1 MAIEQNGLGDRLL
14 MVREVAELMRVS
26 NMTVYRLI
34 KAGDLPAIRVG
45 KNFRIRRSDVES
57 YLGDRFELDRL
68 HHYQPQLDREFAE
81 WIVEMELAWT
91 GFDCASG
98 DHPMNTSIR
107 HKRPDA
113 RAVYYVGD
121 SDGAENLWMR
131 SVPAG

>member
-57 YLGDRFELDRL
+57 YLG
-68 HHYQPQLDREFAE
+68 
-81 WIVEMELAWT
+81 
-91 GFDCASG
+91 G
-98 DHPMNTSIR
+98 
-107 HKRPDA
+107 
-113 RAVYYVGD
+113 
-121 SDGAENLWMR
+121 R
-131 SVPAG
+131 SFGG